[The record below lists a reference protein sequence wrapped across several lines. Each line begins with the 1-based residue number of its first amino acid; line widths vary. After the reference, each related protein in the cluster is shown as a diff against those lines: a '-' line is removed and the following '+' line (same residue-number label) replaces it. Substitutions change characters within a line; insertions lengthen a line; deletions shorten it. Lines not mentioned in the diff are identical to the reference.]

1 MKIELDVGSTILGI
15 VLGIIAVC
23 GLGAAQ
29 IINENNESPNK
40 EEA

>member
-1 MKIELDVGSTILGI
+1 MKIEMDVTSTILGF
-15 VLGIIAVC
+15 VLGIIAIF
-23 GLGAAQ
+23 GIGAAQ